1 MSETNISS
9 LLDAFLGS
17 LETVPVEARNHYSAR
32 VMSKVGKASHS
43 LNYPGRTLRSF
54 WKNSN
59 ISSHGA
65 HEMC

>member
-1 MSETNISS
+1 MSETNIRS

-17 LETVPVEARNHYSAR
+17 LETAPVGARNRYSGI
-32 VMSKVGKASHS
+32 VMSKVGKALHS

-54 WKNSN
+54 QRISN